1 VRIANFSAN
10 GRSRLGKIVGDAIID
25 LSVATPD
32 LPGSLVEVL
41 RLGAPALQRIA
52 AAEAVPGAVL
62 PLASVRLLAPVPN
75 PSKYLA
81 IGMNYR
87 DHAEEARKAGI
98 PIPQTQVWFN
108 KQVSC
113 IVGPYDDVVH
123 PSVSDRLD
131 YEAELGVV
139 IGKRC
144 RHVSADV
151 AQSVIAGYFVT
162 NDVTARDWQQR
173 SPTWTLGKSFDTH
186 GPIGPWLT
194 TADEVP
200 DPHALTMRLT
210 VNGELRQNTLT
221 GGMIHNIFQQIEHLT
236 TVMTLEPGD
245 ILATGTCSGVGIA
258 LQPPRF
264 LKPGDVVR
272 VEIDGLGHIENRIVA
287 DPWPSAQGESARTK
301 AHATT

>member
-1 VRIANFSAN
+1 MKIASFSAN
-10 GRSRLGKIVGDAIID
+10 GRSRLGKIDGDTIID

-32 LPGSLVEVL
+32 LPSSLVDVL
-41 RLGAPALQRIA
+41 RLGAPALKRIA
-52 AAEAVPGAVL
+52 DAKAVAGAGML
-62 PLASVRLLAPVPN
+62 LASVKLLAPVPN

-81 IGMNYR
+81 IGLNYH

-113 IVGPYDDVVH
+113 VVGPFDDVVR
-123 PSVSDRLD
+123 PSVSNRLD

-139 IGKRC
+139 IGARC
-144 RHVSADV
+144 RHVSAEN
-151 AQSVIAGYFVT
+151 ARSVIAGYLVT

-200 DPHALTMRLT
+200 DPHALKMRLL

-221 GGMIHNIFQQIEHLT
+221 GGMIYNIFQQIEHLT

-258 LQPPRF
+258 LNPPKY

-272 VEIDGLGHIENRIVA
+272 VEIERLGYIENRIVA
-287 DPWPSAQGESARTK
+287 DPWPAVRAETERNTA
-301 AHATT
+301 AAAV